1 MKVLLVNGSPHE
13 KGTTYAAL
21 RQVAD
26 AIEAEGAEAEI
37 YHIPSD
43 PIRGC
48 MGCGQCK
55 RNKNNRCIYDGDAVN
70 AILDKA
76 ETVDGFIFGTPTYYA
91 GANGQIISVMDR
103 IAYAGASLLANK
115 PAGSVAVARR
125 GGTTSALDDLNKYYP
140 INNMPMVPSHYWTQ
154 AYGAVADDIKEDV
167 EGLQSMTLLGKNIVW
182 MIKCFAAG
190 KAAGIEPPKLG
201 EKRAWTNFVR

>member
-21 RQVAD
+21 RTVAD

-37 YHIPSD
+37 YHIGAE

-48 MGCGQCK
+48 VGCGQCK
-55 RNKNNRCIYDGDAVN
+55 RDKNNRCKFDGDAVN
-70 AILDKA
+70 AILEKS
-76 ETVDGFIFGTPTYYA
+76 ETADGFIFGTPTYYA
-91 GANGQIISVMDR
+91 SANGALVSVMDR
-103 IAYAGASLLANK
+103 IAYAGNAFSGK

-125 GGTTSALDDLNKYYP
+125 GGTTGALDVINKYFP
-140 INNMPMVPSHYWTQ
+140 INNMPMVATHYWPI
-154 AYGAVADDIKEDV
+154 AYGATFDDIREDI
-167 EGLQSMTLLGKNIVW
+167 EGLQTMTLLGKNIVW
-182 MIKCFAAG
+182 MIRCFEAG
-190 KAAGIEPPKLG
+190 KAAGIELPTLG